1 VPTRFKARV
10 TKCVEPIQ
18 AMVPN
23 GCLYGL
29 PSDPD
34 DVQCLIQASLHGIDD
49 GLALPALDAALLAG
63 RALRPNRT
71 GQRRWSSKYVR
82 LGLELSRQVSRSP
95 AGQRYS
101 QSTST

>member
-18 AMVPN
+18 AMVPS

-34 DVQCLIQASLHGIDD
+34 VQCLIRASLHGIDD
-49 GLALPALDAALLAG
+49 GLGLPALDAALLTVVHC
-63 RALRPNRT
+63 ALI
-71 GQRRWSSKYVR
+71 GQVTEA
-82 LGLELSRQVSRSP
+82 LAQ
-95 AGQRYS
+95 
-101 QSTST
+101 